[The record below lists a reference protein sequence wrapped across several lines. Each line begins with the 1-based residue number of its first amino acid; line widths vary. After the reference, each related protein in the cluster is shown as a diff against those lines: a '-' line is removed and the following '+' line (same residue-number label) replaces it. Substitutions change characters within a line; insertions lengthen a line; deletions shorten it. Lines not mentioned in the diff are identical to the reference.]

1 MFDDTEKKQF
11 YLRENILNKGYNA
24 EEFMNYLKAKK
35 GEKGL
40 DLRNWDRWEL
50 EKAVTQFIALKKF
63 NSKINL
69 PQRPNTSGD
78 GLDNI
83 FTNNS
88 NDDENKNDEK
98 DSEDNKNKSL
108 NEKYKEYLNTQMKLA
123 IEPEWAKTNFPD
135 TTELTDAYGVEIKLS
150 SPEKIEGG
158 IFGKSYVTYL
168 LETNPFGFQVR
179 KRYSDFE
186 WLRNILSSQYP
197 ACIMPPLCK
206 KNFGDRFNDRLVH
219 KRSRLLQKFMEG
231 ILVHPVMRNSTIFY
245 DFISC
250 DNEEEVEKKKKSYDK
265 LKPPENIRDM
275 KTVEGQIKISVSNEK
290 EIYLDNIKDY
300 ADLYIQTLEQ
310 ITKAY
315 KSLINFT
322 HQASEKMLEI
332 SELWKKLYDSSKLY
346 YDTNN
351 TCESY
356 NLMQK
361 IMKGLSEVENKK
373 LILMN
378 NYIREY
384 FRFVKNELNSMKDLT
399 AKVYKQKESFHS
411 DNTNLMNLKEKL
423 FNLHDITYYELKD
436 KNDLNYKQLL
446 LKNKKLAF
454 IKMLPNDTKRVQEL
468 KINYGFY
475 LNSMISEY
483 ERLRMLNSRRN
494 KDQIKIFS
502 KMLVDIFTQFNS
514 GINELIYR
522 FEELKDEEDL
532 QTESSINNKINFI
545 K

>member
-1 MFDDTEKKQF
+1 
-11 YLRENILNKGYNA
+11 
-24 EEFMNYLKAKK
+24 
-35 GEKGL
+35 
-40 DLRNWDRWEL
+40 
-50 EKAVTQFIALKKF
+50 
-63 NSKINL
+63 
-69 PQRPNTSGD
+69 
-78 GLDNI
+78 
-83 FTNNS
+83 
-88 NDDENKNDEK
+88 
-98 DSEDNKNKSL
+98 
-108 NEKYKEYLNTQMKLA
+108 
-123 IEPEWAKTNFPD
+123 
-135 TTELTDAYGVEIKLS
+135 
-150 SPEKIEGG
+150 
-158 IFGKSYVTYL
+158 
-168 LETNPFGFQVR
+168 
-179 KRYSDFE
+179 
-186 WLRNILSSQYP
+186 
-197 ACIMPPLCK
+197 
-206 KNFGDRFNDRLVH
+206 
-219 KRSRLLQKFMEG
+219 
-231 ILVHPVMRNSTIFY
+231 
-245 DFISC
+245 
-250 DNEEEVEKKKKSYDK
+250 
-265 LKPPENIRDM
+265 
-275 KTVEGQIKISVSNEK
+275 
-290 EIYLDNIKDY
+290 
-300 ADLYIQTLEQ
+300 
-310 ITKAY
+310 
-315 KSLINFT
+315 
-322 HQASEKMLEI
+322 
-332 SELWKKLYDSSKLY
+332 
-346 YDTNN
+346 
-351 TCESY
+351 
-356 NLMQK
+356 
-361 IMKGLSEVENKK
+361 MKGLSEVENKK

-423 FNLHDITYYELKD
+423 FNLHDITYYELND